1 MHSNINLERNYLL
14 VVDISQDA
22 SEDLQQE
29 DTQQQDK
36 VLGKQGRTRL

>member
-1 MHSNINLERNYLL
+1 MQFFIGPNGTDYLL
-14 VVDISQDA
+14 VVDICQDA

-36 VLGKQGRTRL
+36 VLGT